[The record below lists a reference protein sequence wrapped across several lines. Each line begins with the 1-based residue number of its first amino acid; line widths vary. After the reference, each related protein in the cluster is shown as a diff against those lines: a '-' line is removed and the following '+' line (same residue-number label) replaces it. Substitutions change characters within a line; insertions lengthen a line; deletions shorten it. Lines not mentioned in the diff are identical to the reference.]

1 MNISGG
7 DAPSVSTGDGT
18 IMPERNIGAVEAV
31 PASTPTTISVE
42 QITTD
47 LGAART
53 ADDCLVCAGLAEQ
66 IGAADLQRASL
77 DQAIAFDRNCLP
89 ALLTLAVLSLDQ
101 GDRFSASVL
110 LEEAARVMP
119 LPEAVESLR
128 TELFAEL
135 DYNLSCGTYLRAIGR
150 VPEEAPEKQLSIVLV
165 TNLFP
170 PQELG
175 GYGRMMWE
183 FAHGLLKRGHMVRV
197 LTSDEVQFG
206 KSPTAEETALE
217 KHVFRTLRLTGSWV
231 GGRGVALTDPT
242 EIMRRLRDNATRVRT
257 AITKLGADLVLVG
270 NLDFLGLTLLR
281 GALEKDIPVLHAL
294 ANAQPGY
301 AVSDQPTEAHYWIAP
316 CSDWNGDVFRDA
328 GFTPSRVETLYP
340 GARLDHFFRFFLP
353 DTRRLRICY
362 ASLVLPYK
370 GVDTL
375 IQALGQ
381 LHAQGIDFSA
391 EIAGDAPR
399 ADFMAELQSFVSA
412 QGMESKVRFTGFL
425 DRPGLSGLFAR
436 SNVLVFPSRF
446 QEPFGISQVE
456 ALAAGLVVVS
466 SGTGGAKEIVRDGV
480 DGLLF
485 TPGDTASLVAKL
497 TQLSQDAELMSRLQ
511 RAGQARSTAFS
522 VDQAVQKIETL
533 AGEMQTEIAMAKAD
547 LFQAPSN

>member
-1 MNISGG
+1 MSI
-7 DAPSVSTGDGT
+7 
-18 IMPERNIGAVEAV
+18 
-31 PASTPTTISVE
+31 E
-42 QITTD
+42 QITEGLD
-47 LGAART
+47 AART
-53 ADDCLVCAGLAEQ
+53 ADECLTYAAVAEHS
-66 IGAADLQRASL
+66 GALDLQRAAL
-77 DQAIAFDRNCLP
+77 DQAIALDRNCLP

-110 LEEAARVMP
+110 LEEAARVAP

-128 TELFAEL
+128 AELFSEL
-135 DYNLSCGTYLRAIGR
+135 DYNLSCATYLRAIGR
-150 VPEEAPEKQLSIVLV
+150 VPPETPEKTLSIVLI

-183 FAHGLLKRGHMVRV
+183 FAHGLIKRGHTVRV

-206 KSPTAEETALE
+206 KSPTPEETALE
-217 KHVFRTLRLTGSWV
+217 KHVFRTLRLTGTWV
-231 GGRGVALTDPT
+231 GGRGVSLTDSK
-242 EIMRRLRDNATRVRT
+242 EIVRRLRDNAARVRT
-257 AITKLGADLVLVG
+257 AVTKLDADLVLVG
-270 NLDFLGLTLLR
+270 NLDFLGVSLLR
-281 GALEKDIPVLHAL
+281 CALEKDTPVLHAL

-301 AVSDQPTEAHYWIAP
+301 AVSDQPPESHYWIAP

-328 GFTPSRVETLYP
+328 GFTPSRIETLYP

-353 DTRRLRICY
+353 DARRLRICY

-375 IQALGQ
+375 VQALGQ

-412 QGMESKVRFTGFL
+412 HGMGSKIRFTGFL
-425 DRPGLSGLFAR
+425 DRQGLSGLFAR

-466 SGTGGAKEIVRDGV
+466 SGTGGAKEIVRDDV

-485 TPGDTASLVAKL
+485 TAGDTASLAAKL

-522 VDQAVQKIETL
+522 VNQAVLKIEQL
-533 AGEMQTEIAMAKAD
+533 AGEMQAEIDATTAD
-547 LFQAPSN
+547 LFESSTS